1 MSRARGDSN
10 GARRVPQRRH
20 QAARGTHPGYERS
33 EYLRVSPPAGFV
45 LPRIDNAHSVR
56 VPRRRHEPGAGRLER
71 SQARTAAA
79 PSGGARNAPGY
90 ERSEY
95 LRVSPPANLRL
106 HLLVSLH
113 TRSQVLSVSRG
124 YGAGRLERSQARTG
138 PRPQGAGG
146 THPGYER
153 SEYLRVSPPAGFV
166 LPRIDNAHSV
176 RVPRRRHEPGAG
188 RLERSQARTAGA
200 PHGGTR
206 PGYERSEYLRVS
218 PPAN

>member
-20 QAARGTHPGYERS
+20 QAARGTR
-33 EYLRVSPPAGFV
+33 
-45 LPRIDNAHSVR
+45 
-56 VPRRRHEPGAGRLER
+56 
-71 SQARTAAA
+71 
-79 PSGGARNAPGY
+79 PGY

-146 THPGYER
+146 TRRLAQRRQPR
-153 SEYLRVSPPAGFV
+153 SESLPAGKLRLHLLVSRHTRFEV
-166 LPRIDNAHSV
+166 LAFRDVRARGDSNGV
-176 RVPRRRHEPGAG
+176 RRVPQVPRTEERAEAERRQAELASRPECIDGQ
-188 RLERSQARTAGA
+188 RCRSGSIQKNVADA
-200 PHGGTR
+200 PVTR
-206 PGYERSEYLRVS
+206 A
-218 PPAN
+218 PAVT